1 MGGHG
6 EFNLRVFDIYFFSCR
21 LPWFLCSSY
30 ILSLLLAVSSQ
41 SVNLCPTTCLLP
53 SRSLAPCPLLVCLS
67 PSPIITSPVIALTHS
82 GFICS
87 CTFVCLN
94 SVWLYVPSNNDSS
107 SYQTLLFFLPNESFR
122 NHHGDLFSYAARLLA
137 FFFL

>member
-1 MGGHG
+1 MGSSIF
-6 EFNLRVFDIYFFSCR
+6 EFLIYIFF
-21 LPWFLCSSY
+21 
-30 ILSLLLAVSSQ
+30 LAVCLGSCVRLIFYRFCLLSPQ